1 MLDSV
6 LTAKNTL
13 QKTVV
18 DKKWVAWVERG
29 DALLKAGAEACK
41 AAVMDDRWY
50 SKADVLQSLA

>member
-6 LTAKNTL
+6 LTAKNAL

-29 DALLKAGAEACK
+29 DARVKAGAEACK

-50 SKADVLQSLA
+50 SKADVLQRLA